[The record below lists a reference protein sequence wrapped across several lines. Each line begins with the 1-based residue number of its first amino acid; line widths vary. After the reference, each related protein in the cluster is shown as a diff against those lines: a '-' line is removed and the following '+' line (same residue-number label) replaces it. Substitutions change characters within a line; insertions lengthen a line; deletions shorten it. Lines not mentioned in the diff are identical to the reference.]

1 MLLFEADEPDH
12 VEDVTGFAEAKID
25 ALLCHQ
31 SQFQSTMGS
40 DDDPELETFR
50 DRVRDKLASSGRA
63 GGVELAEVFKLIDDL

>member
-1 MLLFEADEPDH
+1 MAPVVVVDDDTHAIVKP
-12 VEDVTGFAEAKID
+12 AKID